1 MPQDVETKGAVYK
14 DLIISTIVD
23 VVLLGLTLLVYK
35 DLIIST
41 IVDIRALCPLL
52 ISL

>member
-1 MPQDVETKGAVYK
+1 MKIDETFTPVYK

-23 VVLLGLTLLVYK
+23 NVCLMPVLILVYK

-41 IVDIRALCPLL
+41 IVDMKIVL
-52 ISL
+52 IGI

>member
-1 MPQDVETKGAVYK
+1 MPHVVADVLPVYK

-23 VVLLGLTLLVYK
+23 PLNGLLSLFLVYK

-41 IVDIRALCPLL
+41 IVDCYHGKQDIA
-52 ISL
+52 

>member
-1 MPQDVETKGAVYK
+1 MGIYAVYK

-23 VVLLGLTLLVYK
+23 SNNVRLPRAIVYK

-41 IVDIRALCPLL
+41 IVDEYFFAHDKE
-52 ISL
+52 